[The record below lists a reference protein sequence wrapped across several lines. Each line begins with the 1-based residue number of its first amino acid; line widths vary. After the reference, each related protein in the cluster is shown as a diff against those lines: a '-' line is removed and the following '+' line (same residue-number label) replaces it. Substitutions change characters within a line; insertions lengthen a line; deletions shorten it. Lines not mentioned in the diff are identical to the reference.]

1 MEYSQCSQC
10 RRKLELGVDVITVEK
25 CVIGPRGIVPLGELE
40 NFCNE
45 ECLIDFYS
53 DIDIPHIDR
62 RIP

>member
-1 MEYSQCSQC
+1 MECSQC

-40 NFCNE
+40 NFCGE
-45 ECLIDFYS
+45 ECLVDFYNDS
-53 DIDIPHIDR
+53 EIIHIDR

>member
-1 MEYSQCSQC
+1 MECSQC

-40 NFCNE
+40 NFCSE
-45 ECLIDFYS
+45 ECLIEFYS
-53 DIDIPHIDR
+53 DTDLPHIDR

>member
-1 MEYSQCSQC
+1 MECSQC
-10 RRKLELGVDVITVEK
+10 RRKLELGVDVITLEK
-25 CVIGPRGIVPLGELE
+25 CVIGPRGIVSLGELE
-40 NFCNE
+40 NFCSE

>member
-1 MEYSQCSQC
+1 MECSQC

-40 NFCNE
+40 NFCSE
-45 ECLIDFYS
+45 DCLIGFYNNT
-53 DIDIPHIDR
+53 DIPHIDR

>member
-1 MEYSQCSQC
+1 MECSQC

-40 NFCNE
+40 NFCSE

-53 DIDIPHIDR
+53 DINIPHIDR

>member
-1 MEYSQCSQC
+1 MECSQC

-40 NFCNE
+40 NFCSE
-45 ECLIDFYS
+45 ECLIVFYN
-53 DIDIPHIDR
+53 DTNIPHIDR

>member
-1 MEYSQCSQC
+1 MECSHC

-40 NFCNE
+40 NFCSE

>member
-1 MEYSQCSQC
+1 MECSQC

-40 NFCNE
+40 NFCSE
-45 ECLIDFYS
+45 KCLIDFYN
-53 DIDIPHIDR
+53 DADIPHIDR

>member
-1 MEYSQCSQC
+1 MECSQC
-10 RRKLELGVDVITVEK
+10 QRKLELGVDVITVEK

-40 NFCNE
+40 NFCSE

-53 DIDIPHIDR
+53 DADIPHIDR

>member
-1 MEYSQCSQC
+1 MECSQC
-10 RRKLELGVDVITVEK
+10 RKKLELGVDVITVEK

-45 ECLIDFYS
+45 ECLIDFYG

>member
-1 MEYSQCSQC
+1 MECSQC

-40 NFCNE
+40 NFCGE

>member
-1 MEYSQCSQC
+1 MECSQC

-40 NFCNE
+40 NFCSE
-45 ECLIDFYS
+45 GCLIDFYS
-53 DIDIPHIDR
+53 DIDIPNIPR